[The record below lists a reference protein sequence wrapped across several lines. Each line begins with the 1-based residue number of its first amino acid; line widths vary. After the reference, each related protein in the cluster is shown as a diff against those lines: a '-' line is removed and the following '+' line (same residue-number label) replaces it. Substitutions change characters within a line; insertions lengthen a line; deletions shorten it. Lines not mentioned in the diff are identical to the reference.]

1 MRESGILLHITSLPS
16 RGGIGTLGKEAFA
29 FIDFLHDAGMQ
40 VWQVLPVGPTGY
52 GESPYQSASTY
63 AGNPMLIDLTA
74 LQAQGL
80 LDSADF
86 PTLPDDALVDFETV
100 RAQKD
105 ALLRKAFS
113 RVQDFSATQ
122 AFAQSHAWAAD
133 YALFMALKTHFGGV
147 SWQSWP
153 QEIRL
158 RNKAALDTLRQ
169 ELQQEIDYHL
179 FVQQLFFAQ
188 WADMRAYAAKQ
199 GVKLFGDMPIYVA
212 EDSADAWANPE
223 IFQMDADKR
232 PIKVA
237 GVPPDYFSADGQLW
251 GNPLYDWKALRR
263 RRYDWW
269 IARLN
274 AMGELFDYLR
284 VDHFIGF
291 ANYYAIPAGAKNA
304 RVGEWIKGPGRKL
317 FRRVRREVR
326 GVRIIAE
333 DLGAVNGRVRRLLR
347 YCGYPGMKIITF
359 AFDGG
364 DDNVNLPQ
372 HHTKNCVAYTGTHDN
387 NTALGWWQ
395 QDASPEAKAKAA
407 RMLGLRAGDD
417 PVGKMIALAFASPA
431 EMAIIPMQDFLR
443 LDQSARMNMPGT
455 VGGLNWRWRM
465 TQRPPEAV
473 KEEILRLNQ
482 EYHRG
487 RNQA

>member
-372 HHTKNCVAYTGTHDN
+372 HHTKNCLAYTGTHDN
-387 NTALGWWQ
+387 NTALGWWK